1 MTDGGVL
8 MYRGIIFDTSMHTVT
23 PPPDRTATIRARRD
37 ANVMPDPDST
47 LEDDDALPDPLHR
60 LTRQMIA
67 ARVRANL
74 SQADVAWRMKSS
86 RTQVSRLE
94 SGRGRGPSF
103 ATLAKYAEAVG
114 CDLDVRLTQIPFR

>member
-1 MTDGGVL
+1 
-8 MYRGIIFDTSMHTVT
+8 MYRGIIFDTSMHTMT
-23 PPPDRTATIRARRD
+23 PSPGRTATTRECREDNPMRD
-37 ANVMPDPDST
+37 PVTPW
-47 LEDDDALPDPLHR
+47 EGDDALPDPLHR

-74 SQADVAWRMKSS
+74 TQADVAWRMKSS

-94 SGRGRGPSF
+94 RGRGRGPSF

-114 CDLDVRLTQIPFR
+114 CDLDVRLVPVPLPWERST